1 MDPNR
6 IDLAGLPTTFAIIG
20 VVTLIVLALRYF
32 NQKFPQVTDRIKDAT
47 PWMGWTEK
55 PSEIYAIRKPINRPS
70 NRW

>member
-20 VVTLIVLALRYF
+20 VVTLIVLALRSST
-32 NQKFPQVTDRIKDAT
+32 QTFPQHADRNKDAT
-47 PWMGWTEK
+47 PWMVRTEK
-55 PSEIYAIRKPINRPS
+55 PSEIYPIRKPINRPS